1 MPALHDN
8 IKIDRNRLAK
18 SNAELVSRVTEV
30 CAELGRH
37 AARPVEARAVLGLPA
52 VWAGCRCAE
61 PLIRLTKS

>member
-1 MPALHDN
+1 MRPPPFAVMTLLASCDN

-37 AARPVEARAVLGLPA
+37 AARPGEARARLDLPA
-52 VWAGCRCAE
+52 A
-61 PLIRLTKS
+61 

>member
-18 SNAELVSRVTEV
+18 SDAELVSRVTEV

-37 AARPVEARAVLGLPA
+37 AARPVEARALLDLPA
-52 VWAGCRCAE
+52 A
-61 PLIRLTKS
+61 

>member
-1 MPALHDN
+1 MLASCDD

-18 SNAELVSRVTEV
+18 SNAGLVSRVTEV

-37 AARPVEARAVLGLPA
+37 AARPVEARALLGLPA

-61 PLIRLTKS
+61 PLVRLTKS